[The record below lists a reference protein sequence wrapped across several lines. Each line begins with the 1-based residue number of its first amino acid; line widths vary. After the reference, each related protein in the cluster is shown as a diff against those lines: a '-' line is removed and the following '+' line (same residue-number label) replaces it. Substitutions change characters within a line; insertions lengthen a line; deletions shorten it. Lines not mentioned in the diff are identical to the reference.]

1 MDGGM
6 VGCGRDD
13 PRDPCDPAI
22 LEEQQGLVRGRP
34 TTAIPPRA
42 VLLAVEVAVGVII
55 TTFIRF
61 LSCAACGFVSPTGG
75 RTDGWMDGWME
86 DATGRSAADSARD
99 SAAAPAD

>member
-22 LEEQQGLVRGRP
+22 LEEQQGLARGRP

-42 VLLAVEVAVGVII
+42 VLLALAVAVGVII
-55 TTFIRF
+55 TTFISSRQPERF
-61 LSCAACGFVSPTGG
+61 FLLCCLSVWESDGRTDG
-75 RTDGWMDGWME
+75 RTDGWMDGGC
-86 DATGRSAADSARD
+86 DGSIRRR
-99 SAAAPAD
+99 